1 MSPKT
6 PLPLAFLIA
15 AQSACAAFFLLDVLR
30 DGIELGWP
38 PFTHWHFMIE
48 SIAALGLIAAVV
60 YESRMLMA
68 LLRRQAHL
76 TQQLGLAA
84 GAFHEIVTQHFET
97 WHLTPSE
104 QDVAMLT
111 LKGLAIPEI
120 AQMRGTADGTVKAH
134 LGAIYRK
141 AGVNGRGAFLALFI
155 EELMSATPE
164 QPGATD
170 LGPEQHSS
178 A

>member
-1 MSPKT
+1 MTAKT
-6 PLPLAFLIA
+6 PLPLVLLIA
-15 AQSACAAFFLLDVLR
+15 AQSACAAFFLLDVLS

-38 PFTHWHFMIE
+38 PFTHWHFVVE

-60 YESRMLMA
+60 YESRMLMDF
-68 LLRRQAHL
+68 LRRETHL
-76 TQQLGLAA
+76 KQQLGLAA

-97 WHLTPSE
+97 WGLTPSE
-104 QDVAMLT
+104 QDVALLT

-120 AQMRGTADGTVKAH
+120 AVLRGNAEGTVKAH

-155 EELMSATPE
+155 EELMSAPA
-164 QPGATD
+164 PA
-170 LGPEQHSS
+170 
-178 A
+178 